1 MLVSLSDST
10 VALFA
15 TMNAGLAARSTFSK
29 TASIYTTFGSRQTT
43 LYHKSFLSYRSQVSW
58 LQTTKGIQVAGLAR
72 PSHRQPIRLV
82 GGQREC
88 HVRASAEGKDST
100 QLSGSTTEQHDMVA
114 QDATK
119 SETQNGAATKE
130 DFPSGD
136 LDYRTIGGWD
146 MFVMRLK
153 MLCSVP
159 WQRVKKG
166 SVLKLKLSGKI
177 TEQFQG
183 RFTSGLSLPQV
194 CQNLVKAAYDPRISG
209 VYLQIEPLDCG
220 WGKIEEVRRHI
231 LFYKKSGK
239 FIVSYM
245 TVGGE
250 KEYYLARTCEEL
262 YLPPGAYVTL
272 YGLKVQA
279 TFLGGVLE
287 KVGVE
292 PEVQRIGKYKSAGD
306 LISRKDMS
314 EANREMLTAL
324 LDDIYYNWLQEV
336 SRLNGKNKE
345 DVENLLNEGVFE
357 IERLKEAGWITDIK
371 YEDEVEKLLKERLKL
386 KDDKKV
392 PFVEN
397 KKYSRVKPWTLNLSG
412 SKDQIAILR
421 AVGSISRAR
430 GGINI
435 GGDGIVSDQFIEQ
448 VRRVRDAK
456 NFKAAILRIDSPGG
470 DALASDLM
478 WRELR
483 LLAAKKPLIASMV
496 DVAASGGYY
505 MAMAASTIVAEELTL
520 TGSIGVVTGRFSL
533 EKLYEKIGYTKEVIS
548 RGKFAELDA
557 EQRPLRPDEKDF
569 FAKSAQGA
577 YKRFRDKAALSRSM
591 EIEKMEEI
599 AQGRVWT
606 GKAAKERGLVDT
618 IGGISKAVAI
628 AKQKAGIPQEKKVSL
643 IELSKR
649 TVSFSDVLRSGVA
662 VVSSLGKMLSMEGRY
677 EVFKELAQHRAILED
692 LYAQG
697 VQARMENVIIEGSNG
712 DWRTFFIISDIL
724 QSCFDSPKENP

>member
-1 MLVSLSDST
+1 
-10 VALFA
+10 
-15 TMNAGLAARSTFSK
+15 MNAGLTARSTFSK

-43 LYHKSFLSYRSQVSW
+43 LYHKSFLSYCSQVSW
-58 LQTTKGIQVAGLAR
+58 LQTTKGLQVAGLAR
-72 PSHRQPIRLV
+72 PSHKQPISLA

-88 HVRASAEGKDST
+88 HVRASADGKDST
-100 QLSGSTTEQHDMVA
+100 QLSESTTEQHDTVA

-136 LDYRTIGGWD
+136 LDYRTIGAWD

-245 TVGGE
+245 SVGGE

-324 LDDIYYNWLQEV
+324 LDDIYHNWLQEV

-397 KKYSRVKPWTLNLSG
+397 KKYSRVKQWTLNLSG

-448 VRRVRDAK
+448 IRQVRDAK
-456 NFKAAILRIDSPGG
+456 HFKAAVLRIDSPGG

-557 EQRPLRPDEKDF
+557 EQRPLRSDEKDF

-649 TVSFSDVLRSGVA
+649 TVSFADVLRSGVA

-677 EVFKELAQHRAILED
+677 EVFKELAQHRAIVED

-724 QSCFDSPKENP
+724 QSCFDSPEENP

>member
-1 MLVSLSDST
+1 
-10 VALFA
+10 
-15 TMNAGLAARSTFSK
+15 MNAGLAVRATFSM
-29 TASIYTTFGSRQTT
+29 TASICTTFSNRQRCSRI
-43 LYHKSFLSYRSQVSW
+43 FW
-58 LQTTKGIQVAGLAR
+58 LQTTRGLKISGLVHPSYKQLAGIK
-72 PSHRQPIRLV
+72 
-82 GGQREC
+82 REY
-88 HVRASAEGKDST
+88 HTRASVDGKESIELSSST
-100 QLSGSTTEQHDMVA
+100 VQEDETVSKDADRSG
-114 QDATK
+114 
-119 SETQNGAATKE
+119 TQNGAASKE

-136 LDYRTIGGWD
+136 LEFRTIGGWD

-153 MLCSVP
+153 LLFTVP
-159 WQRVKKG
+159 WQRIKKG

-194 CQNLVKAAYDPRISG
+194 CQNLMKAAYDPRIAG

-220 WGKIEEVRRHI
+220 WAKIEEIRRHV

-262 YLPPGAYVTL
+262 YVPPGAYVTL

-314 EANREMLTAL
+314 EENREMLTAL
-324 LDDIYYNWLQEV
+324 LDDIHSNWLEEV
-336 SRLNGKNKE
+336 ARLNGKIKE
-345 DVENLLNEGVFE
+345 DVANLLNEGVFE
-357 IERLKEAGWITDIK
+357 IQKLKEGGWITDIK
-371 YEDEVEKLLKERLKL
+371 YDDEVEKMLKERLDVKE
-386 KDDKKV
+386 DKKLPLV
-392 PFVEN
+392 DN
-397 KKYSRVKPWTLNLSG
+397 KKYSRVQPWTLNLSG
-412 SKDQIAILR
+412 SKNQIAILR
-421 AVGSISRAR
+421 AVGSISRAK

-448 VRRVRDAK
+448 IRQVRDGK
-456 NFKAAILRIDSPGG
+456 NFKAVVLRIDSPGG
-470 DALASDLM
+470 DALASDLL

-483 LLAAKKPLIASMV
+483 LLAAKKPLVASMV

-533 EKLYEKIGYTKEVIS
+533 EKLYERIGYTKEVIS

-557 EQRPLRPDEKDF
+557 EQRPLRPDEKEF
-569 FAKSAQGA
+569 FAKSAQEA
-577 YKRFRDKAALSRSM
+577 YRKFRDKAALSRSM
-591 EIEKMEEI
+591 EIEKMEEV

-606 GKAAKERGLVDT
+606 GKAARERGLVDT
-618 IGGISKAVAI
+618 IGGMSKAVAI
-628 AKQKAGIPQEKKVSL
+628 AKQKVGISQETKVSL
-643 IELSKR
+643 IEISKR
-649 TVSFSDVLRSGVA
+649 PVSVTDVLRSGVA
-662 VVSSLGKMLSMEGRY
+662 VVSSLSKLLSTEGRY
-677 EVFKELAQHRAILED
+677 EVLQELAQHRALLDD
-692 LYAQG
+692 LNAHG
-697 VQARMENVIIEGSNG
+697 VQARMENVMVEGSNG
-712 DWRTFFIISDIL
+712 DLQTFFIISDIL
-724 QSCFDSPKENP
+724 QSCFKSSKKDHM